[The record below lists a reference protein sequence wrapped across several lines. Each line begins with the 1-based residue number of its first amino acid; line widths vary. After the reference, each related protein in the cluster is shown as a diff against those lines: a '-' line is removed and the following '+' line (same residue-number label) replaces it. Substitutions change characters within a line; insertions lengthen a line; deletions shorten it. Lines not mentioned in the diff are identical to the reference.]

1 MGEEGIEEIEIKRR
15 KRKKEDERMGE
26 RCLGSIDELKK
37 VEVKN
42 VINDRWR
49 KIEEFEKNEEGNKNC
64 ILVEIEIKKRIVNK
78 MKWKEVVWN
87 GGKMRSKKRN
97 YVRCWGMVNWS
108 KSELKK
114 GIIIMKKILMDWRLK
129 EVGKRKKENRKGR
142 VKELKKVKEERKDEI
157 GWDEI
162 SDSGSENGNGDD
174 DNESDDDNEIEE
186 WNKIR
191 RKEEE
196 ISEGKYRG

>member
-97 YVRCWGMVNWS
+97 
-108 KSELKK
+108 
-114 GIIIMKKILMDWRLK
+114 
-129 EVGKRKKENRKGR
+129 
-142 VKELKKVKEERKDEI
+142 
-157 GWDEI
+157 
-162 SDSGSENGNGDD
+162 
-174 DNESDDDNEIEE
+174 
-186 WNKIR
+186 
-191 RKEEE
+191 
-196 ISEGKYRG
+196 

>member
-1 MGEEGIEEIEIKRR
+1 
-15 KRKKEDERMGE
+15 
-26 RCLGSIDELKK
+26 
-37 VEVKN
+37 
-42 VINDRWR
+42 
-49 KIEEFEKNEEGNKNC
+49 
-64 ILVEIEIKKRIVNK
+64 
-78 MKWKEVVWN
+78 
-87 GGKMRSKKRN
+87 
-97 YVRCWGMVNWS
+97 MVNWS

-174 DNESDDDNEIEE
+174 DNESDDENEIEDG
-186 WNKIR
+186 IR
-191 RKEEE
+191 
-196 ISEGKYRG
+196 

>member
-97 YVRCWGMVNWS
+97 YVRCWRMVNWS

-174 DNESDDDNEIEE
+174 DNESDDENEIEE